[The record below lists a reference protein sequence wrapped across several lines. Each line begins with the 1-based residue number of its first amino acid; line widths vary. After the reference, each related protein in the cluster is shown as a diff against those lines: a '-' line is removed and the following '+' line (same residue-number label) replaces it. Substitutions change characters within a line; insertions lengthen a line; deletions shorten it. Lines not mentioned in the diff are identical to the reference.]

1 MKKILSCFIILMC
14 TSITVSANTVYVTDM
29 MKYTLRGSESNRS
42 KILKMLPSGTALT
55 VIDVNPGSGYTK
67 VRTKGGIEGFILT
80 RHTLKKPISRWYLNK
95 ANKKLET
102 LQQEYDQ
109 IKQELSDIK
118 SNNTEALSS
127 NQTLSKERD
136 HLSQELNDLRQTAAN
151 AVQLKHQRD
160 QLQERVIS
168 VERELQ
174 QVKRENQTL
183 EDSTNQDWFL
193 YGGILSLF
201 GVILGFILPKLSW
214 RRKTSNWDTF

>member
-1 MKKILSCFIILMC
+1 
-14 TSITVSANTVYVTDM
+14 
-29 MKYTLRGSESNRS
+29 
-42 KILKMLPSGTALT
+42 MLPSGTPLT
-55 VIDVNPGSGYTK
+55 LVEENKESGYSK
-67 VRTKGGIEGFILT
+67 VRTNSGIEGYILT
-80 RHTLKKPISRWYLNK
+80 RHTSKNPISKWYLDK
-95 ANKKLET
+95 ANKKLEA
-102 LQQEYDQ
+102 LQEENGK
-109 IKQELSDIK
+109 IKEELNQLRG
-118 SNNTEALSS
+118 NNT
-127 NQTLSKERD
+127 QTLTTNQSLTDERD
-136 HLSQELNDLRQTAAN
+136 QLRNELNELKQTAAN

-174 QVKRENQTL
+174 QIKRENQAL